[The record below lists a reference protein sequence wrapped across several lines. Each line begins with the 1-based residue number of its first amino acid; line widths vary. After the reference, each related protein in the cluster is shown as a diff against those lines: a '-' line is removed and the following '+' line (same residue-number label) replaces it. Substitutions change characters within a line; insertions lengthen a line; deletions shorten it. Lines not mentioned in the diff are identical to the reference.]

1 MQIYLHQ
8 NNQQEGPFTLPRI
21 SARLV
26 SGELDSATLAWHDG
40 MDTWYPLHHE
50 KWQAMGIV
58 AVPPKQ
64 KEPVKQEPP
73 AEEVSE
79 NTAVVESSSEEVSPA
94 EDASEGPV
102 EEDSSEDQELVAEP
116 EPAGSSFAS
125 YTEEDFKP
133 PSFEEMEKDMIE
145 LRKKRAGFPEA
156 IGRRAHEINFRDEDI
171 DDAWASV
178 EKAVDSGKGESQAF
192 ASLGQAILSAG
203 LNDPGLE
210 ELRDEEREV
219 ADRMLNLQ
227 MQLRRMGGGKRVKK
241 GSSWMKWVFLGFTV
255 LLIGGV
261 IAAFI
266 LSD

>member
-26 SGELDSATLAWHDG
+26 SGDLDSATLAWHEG
-40 MDTWYPLHHE
+40 MDTWYPLHHD
-50 KWQAMGIV
+50 KWQALGVV
-58 AVPPKQ
+58 AVAPKVRQ
-64 KEPVKQEPP
+64 PVKQESPP
-73 AEEVSE
+73 EELKEESAVAESG
-79 NTAVVESSSEEVSPA
+79 SEEVSPVQHS
-94 EDASEGPV
+94 SEGPV
-102 EEDSSEDQELVAEP
+102 EEDSTDEP
-116 EPAGSSFAS
+116 EPVSEEEPAGPSFAS
-125 YTEEDFKP
+125 YSEEDFKP
-133 PSFEEMEKDMIE
+133 PSFDEMEKDMVE
-145 LRKKRAGFPEA
+145 LRKKRSGFPEA

-171 DDAWASV
+171 EDSWATL
-178 EKAVDSGKGESQAF
+178 EKALDLGKGEGKAF

-203 LNDPGLE
+203 LNGPGLE

-241 GSSWMKWVFLGFTV
+241 GSSWMKWVFLGLV
-255 LLIGGV
+255 ILLLGGV
-261 IAAFI
+261 IAAVI